1 MLNAASSSF
10 SSPRT
15 GVIHVAFPT
24 QPAQAGAS
32 ASAKTRSLT
41 GRLEEAIGLALSI
54 NLDVVHSQVIQLH
67 KVAPATLLGKG
78 NVAEIGVR
86 VQTLDI
92 SLVVMDNALTPIQQ
106 RNLEKAWGCKVID
119 RTGLIIE
126 IFGDRA
132 RTAEGSLQ
140 VELAALNYQ
149 RSRLVR
155 SWTHLERQR
164 GGFGFIGGP
173 GESQLELDRRLI
185 DERILK
191 IKKGLAQAKRT
202 RGLHRTARKRV
213 PYPVVALVGYTNAG
227 KSTLFNLIT
236 KAGVF
241 AENLLFATLDP
252 TMRQVK
258 LPSGRQVILSDTVGF
273 ISDLPTQLIAAFR
286 ATLEEVCAA
295 DLILHVRDIAHADT
309 DHQAQGVYQTLEE
322 LGIIRPLESGILL
335 EACNKLDL
343 LKRDALENL
352 ENRLKR
358 DDNVAP
364 VSALTGQGID
374 RLLARIDE
382 KLREK
387 GTIVQIIIPSSEGE
401 MLAWC
406 YRQGVIVE
414 RQDDGEVIYLTLR
427 LTLADK
433 NKLVERF
440 GTFSE
445 VKEIV

>member
-1 MLNAASSSF
+1 LIDDRASKT
-10 SSPRT
+10 PTRT
-15 GVIHVAFPT
+15 GVLH
-24 QPAQAGAS
+24 AS
-32 ASAKTRSLT
+32 FRTRNIKEGDIISPKART
-41 GRLEEAIGLALSI
+41 VQGRLDEAVGLALAI
-54 NLDVVHSQVIQLH
+54 NLNVVHSQVIQLH
-67 KVAPATLLGKG
+67 KVVPATLIGKG
-78 NVAEIGVR
+78 NLEALTGLIKALEIE
-86 VQTLDI
+86 LM
-92 SLVVMDNALTPIQQ
+92 VVDNALTPIQQ

-185 DERILK
+185 DDRILK
-191 IKKGLAQAKRT
+191 IKKGLAAAKRT
-202 RGLHRTARKRV
+202 RGLHRTARSRV

-227 KSTLFNLIT
+227 KSTLFNLI
-236 KAGVF
+236 AHADVF
-241 AENLLFATLDP
+241 AEDLLFATLDP

-258 LPSGRQVILSDTVGF
+258 LPSGRQIILSDTVGF

-295 DLILHVRDIAHADT
+295 DLILHVRDIAHAET
-309 DHQAQGVYQTLEE
+309 DQQADDVYQVLEE
-322 LGIIRPLESGILL
+322 LDITHPLESGILL
-335 EACNKLDL
+335 EVCNKLDL
-343 LKRDALENL
+343 LEGEELASL

-358 DDNVAP
+358 DDNVVAI
-364 VSALTGQGID
+364 SAINGQGIET
-374 RLLARIDE
+374 LLGRIDE

-387 GTIVQIIIPSSEGE
+387 GTILVVTIPASEGE
-401 MLAWC
+401 VLAWC
-406 YRQGVIVE
+406 YRQGVIVSRE
-414 RQDDGEVIYLTLR
+414 DEDEVIHLTLR
-427 LTLADK
+427 LKPAEK
-433 NKLVERF
+433 QKLMERF
-440 GTFSE
+440 GILITSPGE
-445 VKEIV
+445 K

>member
-1 MLNAASSSF
+1 LVDTSSTSSS
-10 SSPRT
+10 PART
-15 GVIHVAFPT
+15 GVIHVSFR
-24 QPAQAGAS
+24 
-32 ASAKTRSLT
+32 TRSVTESKSAASRGRSLE
-41 GRLEEAIGLALSI
+41 GRLEEAVGLAQAIDLTI
-54 NLDVVHSQVIQLH
+54 VHSQVIQLQ
-67 KVAPATLLGKG
+67 KIVPATLLGKG
-78 NVAEIGVR
+78 NVEALGGLI
-86 VQTLDI
+86 QALDI
-92 SLVVMDNALTPIQQ
+92 SLIVMDNALTPIQQ

-185 DERILK
+185 DERIIK
-191 IKKGLAQAKRT
+191 IKKGLSQTKRT
-202 RGLHRTARKRV
+202 RALHRSARIRV

-227 KSTLFNLIT
+227 KSTLFNLMT
-236 KAGVF
+236 RADVF

-258 LPSGRQVILSDTVGF
+258 LPSGRQIILSDTVGF

-309 DHQAQGVYQTLEE
+309 QAQMTDVYDVLEE
-322 LGIIRPLESGILL
+322 LGITHPLESGILL
-335 EACNKLDL
+335 EVCNKIDL
-343 LKRDALENL
+343 LTAQDRENL
-352 ENRLKR
+352 EHRSKR
-358 DDNVAP
+358 DNKIVAI
-364 VSALTGQGID
+364 SALAGQGLAS
-374 RLLARIDE
+374 LLSRIDE
-382 KLREK
+382 KLQEK
-387 GTIVQIIIPSSEGE
+387 GTLVNIQIASSQGE

-406 YRQGVIVE
+406 YRQGIIVD
-414 RQDDGEVIYLTLR
+414 RQDAEEIISLTLR
-427 LTLADK
+427 ITQPQ
-433 NKLVERF
+433 KLKLIEKF
-440 GTFSE
+440 GPLN
-445 VKEIV
+445 I